1 MKEIYLDHAATT
13 KQDIVVSGKMIDA
26 VNYYGNPSSIY
37 KIGMEAKDK
46 INHARELIADNI
58 NASPEEIFFTSG
70 GSESNN
76 WAIKG
81 IIMNNFHNDNH
92 IITSCI
98 EHPSIINTCKY
109 LEGKMCGV
117 TYLPVNK
124 EGIVDISNLE
134 EEIRYNTRLISVMM
148 VNNELGTI
156 QPIKEIAEI
165 AKKNDVYFHTDA
177 VQAAGNM
184 KIDVEE
190 LGVDMLSMSAHKF
203 NGPKGI
209 GVLYIKKGTQIDN
222 LIHGGGQEFGSRAGT
237 ENTPAIVGMA
247 TALEFAS
254 KHRNVNNEQ
263 CACLRDMFIHRL
275 KEAIPEV
282 KINGSM
288 KYRTSNNASVT
299 FPYIEAESL
308 LLMLNQEGIYCSAGS
323 ACSSGKND
331 ASYVLKAIGLTDEE
345 ARRTLRFTFG
355 EDNNSGDV
363 IYTVEILKCI
373 IDRFR

>member
-1 MKEIYLDHAATT
+1 MKKIYLDHAATT

-26 VNYYGNPSSIY
+26 INYYGNPSSIY

-81 IIMNNFHNDNH
+81 VVMNNFHNDNH

-109 LEGKMCGV
+109 LEGKLCGV

-156 QPIKEIAEI
+156 QPIKEIAKI

-254 KHRNVNNEQ
+254 KHRNVNNEL
-263 CACLRDMFIHRL
+263 CACLRDLFIRRL

-288 KYRTSNNASVT
+288 KYRTSNNASVIL
-299 FPYIEAESL
+299 PYIEAESL

-331 ASYVLKAIGLTDEE
+331 ASYVLRAIGLTDEE

-355 EDNNSGDV
+355 KDNNSGDV
-363 IYTVEILKCI
+363 IYTVEMLKYI

>member
-13 KQDIVVSGKMIDA
+13 KQDIVVSDKMIDTI
-26 VNYYGNPSSIY
+26 NHYGNPSSIY
-37 KIGMEAKDK
+37 KIGMEAKDQ
-46 INHARELIADNI
+46 INHARELIAENI

-81 IIMNNFHNDNH
+81 VVMNNFHNDNH

-109 LEGKMCGV
+109 LEGKLCGV

-156 QPIKEIAEI
+156 QPIKEIAKI

-203 NGPKGI
+203 NGPKGV

-222 LIHGGGQEFGSRAGT
+222 LIHGGGQEFGNRAGT

-254 KHRNVNNEQ
+254 KHRNINNEQ

-323 ACSSGKND
+323 ACSAGKND

-363 IYTVEILKCI
+363 MYTVEMLKCI

>member
-1 MKEIYLDHAATT
+1 MKKIYLDHAATT

-26 VNYYGNPSSIY
+26 INYYGNPSSIY

-81 IIMNNFHNDNH
+81 VVMNNFHNDNH

-109 LEGKMCGV
+109 LEGKLCGV

-156 QPIKEIAEI
+156 QPIKEIAKI

-263 CACLRDMFIHRL
+263 CACLRDLFIRRL

-288 KYRTSNNASVT
+288 KYRTSNNASVIL
-299 FPYIEAESL
+299 PYIEAESL

-331 ASYVLKAIGLTDEE
+331 ASYVLRAIGLTDEE

-355 EDNNSGDV
+355 KDNNSGDV
-363 IYTVEILKCI
+363 IYTVEMLKYI